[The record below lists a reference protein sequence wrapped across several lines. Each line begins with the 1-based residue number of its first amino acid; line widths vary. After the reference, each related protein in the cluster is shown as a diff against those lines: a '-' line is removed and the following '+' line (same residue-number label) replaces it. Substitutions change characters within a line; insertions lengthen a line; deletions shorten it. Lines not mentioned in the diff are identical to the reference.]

1 MKNAKR
7 LAALFLTAAVLLT
20 AGCSRKT
27 VTSQNS
33 VWFIAKSTNTEFWKS
48 AFAGANAAKSEYNV
62 DLTICGPETEEDYE
76 EQNRLI
82 DEAVAAGADA
92 IVYSAISY
100 TKNAEA
106 ITRAAKQ
113 GLKIAV
119 IDSDVDSD
127 GVGVRIGTDNVEAG
141 RMAGRAALQTDWD
154 SLTVGIVNFDLGSR
168 NGQERESGF
177 REALAGDPRVK
188 DIYTINVNADATTAQ
203 VRTVQLLVEH
213 PEINVI
219 VGFNEP
225 IAVGAAMAVH
235 SLGLTGRVRMVGFD
249 TNVKCID
256 LLQSGAVSA
265 LIVQNRGCVQSAR
278 RADLPHGGA
287 ARHGDAHRDEGD
299 DVHHRESEGTVL
311 IRLTYAQF
319 AQIRRIVFDI
329 QNKECEVF
337 TLPA

>member
-27 VTSQNS
+27 VTSQSS

-127 GVGVRIGTDNVEAG
+127 AVSCRIGTDNYDAGCKAAEAA
-141 RMAGRAALQTDWD
+141 MKDENEEIHI
-154 SLTVGIVNFDLGSR
+154 GIVNYDKNSD
-168 NGQERESGF
+168 NGQKREEGF
-177 REALAGDPRVK
+177 RDTILRDGRAGIDAV
-188 DIYTINVNADATTAQ
+188 INVLSDTENAKK
-203 VRTVQLLVEH
+203 RTKKMLKKH
-213 PEINVI
+213 PKINVI
-219 VGFNEP
+219 VTFNEWTTLG
-225 IAVGAAMAVH
+225 VGYAIQE
-235 SLGLTGRVRMVGFD
+235 LGLKDNVRVVAFDSNVVSVGMLETGEVD
-249 TNVKCID
+249 T
-256 LLQSGAVSA
+256 
-265 LIVQNRGCVQSAR
+265 LIVQNSYAMGYLGVETAYKLINGYSIKDTIYTDTIAVDKENMYDEECQR
-278 RADLPHGGA
+278 RL
-287 ARHGDAHRDEGD
+287 
-299 DVHHRESEGTVL
+299 
-311 IRLTYAQF
+311 F
-319 AQIRRIVFDI
+319 AFEKS
-329 QNKECEVF
+329 NKN
-337 TLPA
+337 

>member
-141 RMAGRAALQTDWD
+141 RMAGRAALQT
-154 SLTVGIVNFDLGSR
+154 F
-168 NGQERESGF
+168 
-177 REALAGDPRVK
+177 
-188 DIYTINVNADATTAQ
+188 
-203 VRTVQLLVEH
+203 
-213 PEINVI
+213 
-219 VGFNEP
+219 
-225 IAVGAAMAVH
+225 
-235 SLGLTGRVRMVGFD
+235 
-249 TNVKCID
+249 
-256 LLQSGAVSA
+256 
-265 LIVQNRGCVQSAR
+265 AR
-278 RADLPHGGA
+278 RW
-287 ARHGDAHRDEGD
+287 
-299 DVHHRESEGTVL
+299 RETRV
-311 IRLTYAQF
+311 
-319 AQIRRIVFDI
+319 
-329 QNKECEVF
+329 
-337 TLPA
+337 

>member
-27 VTSQNS
+27 VTSQSS

-127 GVGVRIGTDNVEAG
+127 AVSCRIGTDNYDAGCKAAEAA
-141 RMAGRAALQTDWD
+141 MKDENEEIHI
-154 SLTVGIVNFDLGSR
+154 GIVNYDKNSD
-168 NGQERESGF
+168 NGQKREEGF
-177 REALAGDPRVK
+177 RDSILRDGRAGIDAV
-188 DIYTINVNADATTAQ
+188 INVLSDTENAKK
-203 VRTVQLLVEH
+203 RTKKMLKKH
-213 PEINVI
+213 PKINVI
-219 VGFNEP
+219 VTFNEWTTLG
-225 IAVGAAMAVH
+225 VGYAIQE
-235 SLGLTGRVRMVGFD
+235 LGLKDNVRVVAFDSNVVSVGMLETGEVD
-249 TNVKCID
+249 T
-256 LLQSGAVSA
+256 
-265 LIVQNRGCVQSAR
+265 LIVQNSYAMGYLGVETAYKLINGYSIKDTIYTDTIAVDKENMYDEECQR
-278 RADLPHGGA
+278 RL
-287 ARHGDAHRDEGD
+287 
-299 DVHHRESEGTVL
+299 
-311 IRLTYAQF
+311 F
-319 AQIRRIVFDI
+319 AFEKS
-329 QNKECEVF
+329 NKN
-337 TLPA
+337 